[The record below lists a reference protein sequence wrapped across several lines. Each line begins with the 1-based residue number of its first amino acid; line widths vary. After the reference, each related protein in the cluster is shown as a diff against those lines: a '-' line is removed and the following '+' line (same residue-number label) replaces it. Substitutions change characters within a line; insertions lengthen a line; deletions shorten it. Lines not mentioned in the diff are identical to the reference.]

1 MSVIVYKSE
10 IICQL
15 EKQINDGKRLLIFD
29 CQDVSLFLLFCEGI
43 EKRNLSN
50 IEMWHSL
57 EVLTEHGFSRRITA
71 KQMDEV
77 LEIYR
82 LYDFSD
88 KVAVISEGVQYGSL
102 FSYVRNGILT
112 AEEMVDAILYKI

>member
-1 MSVIVYKSE
+1 MSVIVYKSK

-29 CQDVSLFLLFCEGI
+29 CQDVGFFLLFCEEI

-50 IEMWHSL
+50 IEIWHSL
-57 EVLTEHGFSRRITA
+57 EVLTAHGFSRRITA

-88 KVAVISEGVQYGSL
+88 KVVVISEGVQYGSL